1 MKKNKIKR
9 KKKQIDF
16 FHLYSDIQQVFLYKI
31 NMPTSTIRTVISS
44 IILVTIGAEYSN
56 EYVEGSR
63 TMIWEGQKS
72 GERDQRV
79 VRGTRVWFRKNKNK
93 KCFRL
98 LGTIER
104 VQQISLRTATQPAK
118 YILTLNLFDEANQVE
133 VQRDAAD
140 TNTYQTILRSE
151 GFDENV
157 VRGAVCHP
165 HGIY

>member
-1 MKKNKIKR
+1 
-9 KKKQIDF
+9 
-16 FHLYSDIQQVFLYKI
+16 
-31 NMPTSTIRTVISS
+31 MPTSTIQTIISS
-44 IILVTIGAEYSN
+44 IILVTIGAGYNN
-56 EYVEGSR
+56 EYTEGSR
-63 TMIWEGQKS
+63 MMVWEGQKS

-93 KCFRL
+93 KSFKL

-133 VQRDAAD
+133 IQRDAAD

-151 GFDENV
+151 GFDENTI
-157 VRGAVCHP
+157 RSAVCHP

>member
-1 MKKNKIKR
+1 MQVSVSYKIK
-9 KKKQIDF
+9 
-16 FHLYSDIQQVFLYKI
+16 
-31 NMPTSTIRTVISS
+31 MPTTSTIRPIVPS

-118 YILTLNLFDEANQVE
+118 WFYHFHW
-133 VQRDAAD
+133 R
-140 TNTYQTILRSE
+140 
-151 GFDENV
+151 
-157 VRGAVCHP
+157 
-165 HGIY
+165 